1 MVQFAGIVFLAVF
14 SFSTLSVSS
23 HSLLAFSVSAV
34 KSRGGFTVPFFV
46 MFPIADSIFYFVFDS
61 RQSDYVYQS
70 GGGLY
75 FFAVH
80 LTSFGLS
87 GSECLFPFP
96 DLVHFQLF

>member
-1 MVQFAGIVFLAVF
+1 MMVQFAGIVFLAVF

-70 GGGLY
+70 GGGCIFLQ
-75 FFAVH
+75 FISLH
-80 LTSFGLS
+80 SGLV
-87 GSECLFPFP
+87 
-96 DLVHFQLF
+96 DLNVCFLSQI